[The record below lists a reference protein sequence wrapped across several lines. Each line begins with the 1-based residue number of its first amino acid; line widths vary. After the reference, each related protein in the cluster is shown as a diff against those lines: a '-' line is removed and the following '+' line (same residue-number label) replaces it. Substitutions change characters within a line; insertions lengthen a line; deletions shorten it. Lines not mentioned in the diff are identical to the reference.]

1 MQNLETNKKRD
12 GNFMRYDR
20 DYFTQKL
27 EKLAASLATE
37 KEYHIRYT
45 GRYHDSERQSIIRP
59 KALWV
64 FGSWA
69 RGSAECGDLDLIVDV
84 ESIEGFTPPG
94 NEIAKA
100 LNRSRS
106 ISMYAG
112 TPGKNTSGVEVEDAV
127 LIWSPE
133 TPDWKNNIAAVKVD
147 ATASRFVRKSDE
159 APLRSYQVNCMEFLE
174 QIIDWHDNKV
184 LSWEW
189 IPLDEIAPDPSR
201 WHDSVKDYYA
211 RKTQS
216 WGKNTRK
223 MLPYILEYVAG
234 KGISID
240 NVNHYFHNKSEGYI
254 DGTLIDVGIADLY
267 HVQLLDRL
275 EYSAVM
281 FAPHITRKGP
291 NGIWI
296 IRRGEEHPVEK
307 MYRDIKLYTVAWDD
321 SYGITIVGEDFYDN
335 FFELELCS
343 TKRRAGYVKMR
354 WEKARIEEEDYQP
367 IVSVVA
373 LEGSELLKAI
383 SAADVVYFDGT
394 PLATTFE
401 GCRSISYCYEKT
413 QENPLNAAELAEIFR
428 NCLNNK
434 RRKESTGA

>member
-1 MQNLETNKKRD
+1 
-12 GNFMRYDR
+12 
-20 DYFTQKL
+20 
-27 EKLAASLATE
+27 
-37 KEYHIRYT
+37 
-45 GRYHDSERQSIIRP
+45 
-59 KALWV
+59 
-64 FGSWA
+64 
-69 RGSAECGDLDLIVDV
+69 
-84 ESIEGFTPPG
+84 
-94 NEIAKA
+94 
-100 LNRSRS
+100 
-106 ISMYAG
+106 
-112 TPGKNTSGVEVEDAV
+112 
-127 LIWSPE
+127 
-133 TPDWKNNIAAVKVD
+133 
-147 ATASRFVRKSDE
+147 
-159 APLRSYQVNCMEFLE
+159 
-174 QIIDWHDNKV
+174 
-184 LSWEW
+184 
-189 IPLDEIAPDPSR
+189 
-201 WHDSVKDYYA
+201 
-211 RKTQS
+211 
-216 WGKNTRK
+216 
-223 MLPYILEYVAG
+223 MLPYILEYIAG
-234 KGISID
+234 NGKIIFNSGYYMG
-240 NVNHYFHNKSEGYI
+240 NGSEYCI
-254 DGTLIDVGIADLY
+254 DGAFIDVGIANLY
-267 HVQLLDRL
+267 YVNQLDNLNC
-275 EYSAVM
+275 SSVI

-413 QENPLNAAELAEIFR
+413 QENPLNVAELAEIFR